1 MTVPQLKDIARS
13 NNLKNWSRLKKADL
27 IQFLIDNVPRGAV
40 GGLPPSRGRGRT
52 PRRRSPS
59 PAPRPRTPSPRP
71 IPPSPPRTPSP
82 SSGLRRPRSRTPSRS
97 LRRRSPARIPSGPF
111 GIAKLKKRQ
120 CVRNLRKDVVAVA
133 EDYGISIT
141 KADGKKKTIKEL
153 CVEIDIAGAQQLPM
167 PVAATPPR
175 THTPSPLQIPRPI
188 TPPILE
194 SVPTGMIPRA
204 VVYALLN
211 IDRDMT
217 KADLLKP
224 KVLNKPTLVRY
235 AEELGIKG
243 KSLTKEVLLDRIVA
257 AQVARDM
264 PVMAQAIEDESE
276 VIADEIVDH
285 VSEMVIAA
293 GEQPP
298 AQEEVQAV
306 VQQRVSTGESVNSAI
321 VADEI
326 IAEQQSED
334 IIERPEV
341 AGRGEAPQPSSRRSL
356 SSVSS
361 SRRSLSPQSS
371 FLSSQVSSLLSRSS
385 MSSITRSSVASSVEV
400 ASNISNKVAED
411 IVDEVADRTDIS
423 SVRRTI
429 DEVVEEQGVNLD
441 IDSNKLEEVVSD
453 EQAREAVESVV
464 DRATDEGLISKDEG
478 SEILQPLKDE
488 VSAVAAA
495 AIRTGARP
503 KVIQQRSSRRSQP
516 ITRQIRGEQDI
527 ERLLREIQKPE
538 ESINNMPLIQNK
550 VFRCLG
556 VVN

>member
-1 MTVPQLKDIARS
+1 MDYESMTVPQLKDIARS

-306 VQQRVSTGESVNSAI
+306 VQQRVSTGESVRGGCYRHWELLCAGDIDLNTKFFDCLLFPIGLRDGDPVVLSHGDH
-321 VADEI
+321 VF
-326 IAEQQSED
+326 AEVPNALSFLQFGDSEGTAWD
-334 IIERPEV
+334 PCGGTTPEAPARRPGPRPPKAAGRARR
-341 AGRGEAPQPSSRRSL
+341 AGRGWGYGPRARCPGPRRRGWGPATWGPASPARGRQTSHGSSRH
-356 SSVSS
+356 
-361 SRRSLSPQSS
+361 
-371 FLSSQVSSLLSRSS
+371 
-385 MSSITRSSVASSVEV
+385 
-400 ASNISNKVAED
+400 
-411 IVDEVADRTDIS
+411 IVDEEL
-423 SVRRTI
+423 
-429 DEVVEEQGVNLD
+429 DEVCF
-441 IDSNKLEEVVSD
+441 LESGPVFEVIG
-453 EQAREAVESVV
+453 
-464 DRATDEGLISKDEG
+464 TCN
-478 SEILQPLKDE
+478 ILQ
-488 VSAVAAA
+488 
-495 AIRTGARP
+495 
-503 KVIQQRSSRRSQP
+503 
-516 ITRQIRGEQDI
+516 
-527 ERLLREIQKPE
+527 
-538 ESINNMPLIQNK
+538 
-550 VFRCLG
+550 LG
-556 VVN
+556 YCHRFIVHFDLP

>member
-1 MTVPQLKDIARS
+1 
-13 NNLKNWSRLKKADL
+13 
-27 IQFLIDNVPRGAV
+27 
-40 GGLPPSRGRGRT
+40 
-52 PRRRSPS
+52 
-59 PAPRPRTPSPRP
+59 
-71 IPPSPPRTPSP
+71 
-82 SSGLRRPRSRTPSRS
+82 
-97 LRRRSPARIPSGPF
+97 
-111 GIAKLKKRQ
+111 
-120 CVRNLRKDVVAVA
+120 
-133 EDYGISIT
+133 
-141 KADGKKKTIKEL
+141 
-153 CVEIDIAGAQQLPM
+153 
-167 PVAATPPR
+167 
-175 THTPSPLQIPRPI
+175 
-188 TPPILE
+188 
-194 SVPTGMIPRA
+194 
-204 VVYALLN
+204 
-211 IDRDMT
+211 
-217 KADLLKP
+217 
-224 KVLNKPTLVRY
+224 
-235 AEELGIKG
+235 
-243 KSLTKEVLLDRIVA
+243 
-257 AQVARDM
+257 
-264 PVMAQAIEDESE
+264 
-276 VIADEIVDH
+276 
-285 VSEMVIAA
+285 
-293 GEQPP
+293 
-298 AQEEVQAV
+298 
-306 VQQRVSTGESVNSAI
+306 
-321 VADEI
+321 
-326 IAEQQSED
+326 
-334 IIERPEV
+334 
-341 AGRGEAPQPSSRRSL
+341 
-356 SSVSS
+356 
-361 SRRSLSPQSS
+361 
-371 FLSSQVSSLLSRSS
+371 